1 MLSRITPPI
10 RSLREIVYEYL
21 RRQMNEGQLLPG
33 SFFNLKE
40 VSQALRISTTPLREA
55 LVQLE
60 SEGFVT
66 IFPRRGAVVNA
77 LSLKQIRN
85 IYQLIGALEGSVLL
99 EVAERLS
106 PERIEM
112 MAVINDRMMER
123 LREGEISEYL
133 ELNLQF
139 HGGFL
144 DLSENEEL
152 LHQLAIYKQRLYEF
166 PRNEHLVMAW
176 EEKNHQEHEDLVEAL
191 RRGDFQAG
199 AHVVRDVHWSFQAQ
213 EPYVRSYYA
222 LHLEILEK
230 LRSEGEG
237 APVGE
242 IPGWP

>member
-10 RSLREIVYEYL
+10 RSLREVVYDYL

-40 VSQALRISTTPLREA
+40 VSQALGISTTPLREA

-66 IFPRRGAVVNA
+66 IFPRKGAVVNA

-85 IYQLIGALEGSVLL
+85 IYQLIGALEGAVLL
-99 EVAERLS
+99 EVASRMTRA
-106 PERIEM
+106 RIDR
-112 MAVINDRMMER
+112 MAVINETMKER
-123 LREGEISEYL
+123 LRQGRIAEYL

-152 LHQLAIYKQRLYEF
+152 LRQLAIFKQRLYEF
-166 PRNEHLVMAW
+166 PRNEHLVPAW
-176 EEKNHQEHEDLVEAL
+176 EEKNSQEHLDLVEAL
-191 RRGDFQAG
+191 RQGDFPG
-199 AHVVRDVHWSFQAQ
+199 AASIIRDVHWSFEAQ
-213 EPYVRSYYA
+213 EPFIRSYYA
-222 LHLEILEK
+222 RHLQILEK
-230 LRSEGEG
+230 LKAQGSG
-237 APVGE
+237 PF
-242 IPGWP
+242 PGPSGVES